1 MKIIKVDPQKEQS
14 KYVVEA
20 DKAEWKTL
28 QENSYK
34 TLAKNL
40 KVPGFRAG
48 HVPPEVARNQINQS
62 EIINNA
68 LNKAID
74 SNYKLLIEDKKFQN
88 DNLIEDAVSVDLQK
102 VDASTLE
109 IIYIFEKYPEVTLP
123 DYKNIKIDYQEPK
136 VADAEIDREING
148 FTKRDNMLVP
158 KDNGLIAKGDMV
170 NFNFKGF
177 LDGKPFPGGEA
188 QDFELEIGSNSF
200 IPGFED
206 KMIGLKKGEEKSIEV
221 TFPKDYHAA
230 NLANKKTKFELKIN
244 DVKTI
249 QKPKLD
255 EEYIARFKIPEVKT
269 EADFKKYLHR
279 QIHDQ
284 KKYTSRQNAI
294 KKISE
299 YLIEHSKL
307 SYMPKS
313 LIDAEMK
320 RLEEDTQKRAEQ
332 AKLSRD
338 DFVIQ
343 KLGYKNNED
352 FNKALNDSAQKNLK
366 LVVSLE
372 KIISELKLEVSQNEL
387 DEHLNKMAKVYG
399 MTIDTIKERFQNNLE
414 GINTFILQEKVFDKL
429 IDLNK

>member
-1 MKIIKVDPQKEQS
+1 
-14 KYVVEA
+14 
-20 DKAEWKTL
+20 
-28 QENSYK
+28 
-34 TLAKNL
+34 L
-40 KVPGFRAG
+40 KLPGFRAG
-48 HVPPEVARNQINQS
+48 HVPPEVARNQISQS

-74 SNYKLLIEDKKFQN
+74 ANYKLLMEDKSFQSQ
-88 DNLIEDAVSVDLQK
+88 NLIEDAVTIDLQK
-102 VDASTLE
+102 VDVNVLE
-109 IIYIFEKYPEVTLP
+109 IIYVFEKYPDVKLP
-123 DYKNIKIDYQEPK
+123 DYKNIKIDYHEPK
-136 VADAEIDREING
+136 VDDAEVDREISG

-177 LDGKPFPGGEA
+177 LDDKPFPGGEA

-221 TFPKDYHAA
+221 TFPKDYHVAD
-230 NLANKKTKFELKIN
+230 LANKKTKFELKIN
-244 DVKTI
+244 DIKTI

-269 EADFKKYLHR
+269 EAEFKKYLHK
-279 QIHDQ
+279 QIHEQ
-284 KKYTSRQNAI
+284 KKYTSRQGAI

-299 YLIEHSKL
+299 YLIEHSEL

-313 LIDAEMK
+313 LINAEIK
-320 RLEEDTQKRAEQ
+320 RLEEDTIKRAEQ
-332 AKLSRD
+332 VKVSKD
-338 DFVIQ
+338 DFITQ
-343 KLGYKNNED
+343 KLGYKSNDD

-366 LVVSLE
+366 LVVTLE
-372 KIISELKLEVSQNEL
+372 KIISELKLEVSQSEL

-399 MTIDTIKERFQNNLE
+399 MTIDAIKERFQNNFE
-414 GINTFILQEKVFDKL
+414 GIKTFILQEKVFDKL